1 MIFLMDWCRSLGHS
15 VTDSIDK
22 MNGIVAK
29 KKTTRERAYCPMHKN
44 TEECD
49 RKRERKREI
58 WKHRK
63 FIAVDGIQSILI
75 LLNFYETKIIITDC
89 EIVRFETYRTT
100 NSKQETTNFVL
111 LSNEPNSFI
120 VEARMRQ
127 FACNFQLGK
136 SKQTLFID
144 CNRILSSGD
153 EHRENALKFGL
164 ERRIGYGEGCVG
176 RVAMA
181 TAITYCEWKAIF
193 FFYILQGEI
202 SKWTK

>member
-1 MIFLMDWCRSLGHS
+1 MALLQKKDNQRES
-15 VTDSIDK
+15 VLSD
-22 MNGIVAK
+22 AQ
-29 KKTTRERAYCPMHKN
+29 
-44 TEECD
+44 
-49 RKRERKREI
+49 
-58 WKHRK
+58 KHRRMRSKEREKERNLKASEIYCSRWNSVNIDPFK
-63 FIAVDGIQSILI
+63 FLRNKNHNNRLWNCPLWNISNNELKTGNDKFCV
-75 LLNFYETKIIITDC
+75 
-89 EIVRFETYRTT
+89 IVKWTE
-100 NSKQETTNFVL
+100 
-111 LSNEPNSFI
+111 FI

-164 ERRIGYGEGCVG
+164 ERRIGYGEGCDG

-181 TAITYCEWKAIF
+181 TAITYCEWKTIL
-193 FFYILQGEI
+193 FFYFLQGEI

>member
-29 KKTTRERAYCPMHKN
+29 KNTTRERAYCPMHKN

-89 EIVRFETYRTT
+89 EIVRFETD
-100 NSKQETTNFVL
+100 
-111 LSNEPNSFI
+111 SNNELKTGNDKFCVIVKWTEFI

-164 ERRIGYGEGCVG
+164 ERRIGYGEGCDG